1 MVATPNQGSLLA
13 RFAFGMDLLD
23 HLVPD
28 AERSKVSRFYAAIE
42 DGLSEATVDLQPDST
57 FLRQLNARDRN
68 PNVRYTIFLGT
79 GGHFT
84 RRQVD
89 ELREGLATAKSKSDV
104 VGLLAPRIDETL
116 ADLDEVIRGLGDG
129 VVAVK
134 RGRARGRRGHRGAGI
149 HPSGS
154 ASAGDGNGGRSS
166 VQDGSPAAAEVA
178 WNRIHSVLYPSGTLP
193 RVAYQ
198 QVLPM
203 ARCMRNV
210 NGWHSLPRNLPH

>member
-1 MVATPNQGSLLA
+1 MI
-13 RFAFGMDLLD
+13 
-23 HLVPD
+23 PD
-28 AERSKVSRFYAAIE
+28 SERSEVSRFYAAIE
-42 DGLSEATVDLQPDST
+42 DGLSEATVDLRPDST

-84 RRQVD
+84 RRQLD

-134 RGRARGRRGHRGAGI
+134 RGRLAGVE
-149 HPSGS
+149 
-154 ASAGDGNGGRSS
+154 DT
-166 VQDGSPAAAEVA
+166 V
-178 WNRIHSVLYPSGTLP
+178 VLEFTHLGVL
-193 RVAYQ
+193 Q
-198 QVLPM
+198 QPTAMDADPLYKMVLQRL
-203 ARCMRNV
+203 AK
-210 NGWHSLPRNLPH
+210 